1 MLNYSCCVSKTTI
14 ATQTKRTKPEQR
26 KVVQVTLRP
35 SVYGIA
41 LRHADE
47 QDTFPG
53 RVIEHALLM
62 LDAEKTAQGQDK
74 GATS

>member
-1 MLNYSCCVSKTTI
+1 MLNYHCCVSNTTI
-14 ATQTKRTKPEQR
+14 ATQKKRSKPEQR
-26 KVVQVTLRP
+26 KAVQVTLRP
-35 SVYGIA
+35 SVYEIA

-62 LDAEKTAQGQDK
+62 LEAGKSAQAKDT
-74 GATS
+74 GATI